1 MKQVNVTLTAAG
13 ASALDSNR
21 YDNMRDLVKA
31 MMDKGY
37 KIVKTDADG
46 VVLRATGKEISLNP
60 LRTLDAFAKA
70 IGAPKFS
77 DNSAAG
83 RGVRYSNGITTVNLC
98 LEGLY
103 IGSAGHHSNR

>member
-1 MKQVNVTLTAAG
+1 MKQVSVTLKAAG
-13 ASALDSNR
+13 ASILDSNR

-37 KIVKTDADG
+37 KIVKSDADG
-46 VVLRATGKEISLNP
+46 ITLRATGKEISLNP
-60 LRTLDAFAKA
+60 LRVLNDFAKA
-70 IGAPKFS
+70 ISAPKFS
-77 DNSAAG
+77 DTSTAG

-98 LEGLY
+98 LEGIY